1 MTAAVIAK
9 TAGDGREQRKVSLP
23 FDITHLG
30 SLSGTERIQVVKVK
44 ADGSLDPAPYYAT
57 AEELA
62 AGGDTDTPITSN
74 LLNASVATGS
84 AVSLSTGT
92 AKDITSVALTEGTW
106 LVKGM
111 VYFKAAG
118 TTTVTRA
125 VACVSA
131 TLDTVDTTPGRF
143 ANTYLAGATGTN
155 IGQDIAVSGMF
166 GEFVVGS
173 GGATVHLVGQA
184 TFGVSTLT
192 AYGQI
197 DAIQL
202 A

>member
-1 MTAAVIAK
+1 
-9 TAGDGREQRKVSLP
+9 
-23 FDITHLG
+23 
-30 SLSGTERIQVVKVK
+30 
-44 ADGSLDPAPYYAT
+44 
-57 AEELA
+57 
-62 AGGDTDTPITSN
+62 
-74 LLNASVATGS
+74 
-84 AVSLSTGT
+84 
-92 AKDITSVALTEGTW
+92 
-106 LVKGM
+106 
-111 VYFKAAG
+111 
-118 TTTVTRA
+118 
-125 VACVSA
+125 VSA

>member
-1 MTAAVIAK
+1 MTAAVIAQ
-9 TAGDGREQRKVSLP
+9 TAGNGIDTRKP
-23 FDITHLG
+23 IIPPAATHLG
-30 SLSGTERIQVVKVK
+30 SLAGTERVLVTKLK
-44 ADGSLDPAPYYAT
+44 SDGSMDPTPYYVSVEDIADN
-57 AEELA
+57 
-62 AGGDTDTPITSN
+62 GDTDTPVTSN